1 MKNLQVHLPRWEELP
16 NLDLY
21 LDQVVTVM
29 EEYLEFFVTDKEDK
43 IITKTMINNYVKH
56 EVIKSPENKKYSKVH
71 LAKLIVICILKQLY
85 SINEI
90 CNLINLS
97 LDGEEIK
104 DSYNKFCEELE
115 NAIDVVFDKKEMQ
128 KEELTDKEY
137 IMRTVVL
144 SFSNK
149 LYVEKNFL
157 NKENNSKN

>member
-1 MKNLQVHLPRWEELP
+1 MEKLQVHLPRWEELP

-29 EEYLEFFVTDKEDK
+29 EEYLEYFVTDKEDK

-56 EVIKSPENKKYSKVH
+56 EVIKAPQNKKYSKVH
-71 LAKLIVICILKQLY
+71 LAKLIAICILKQLY

-97 LDGEEIK
+97 LDGEAIQ

-115 NAIDVVFDKKEMQ
+115 NAIYVVFDKREMKKEQ
-128 KEELTDKEY
+128 LTDKQY
-137 IMRTVVL
+137 IMRTVCL
-144 SFSNK
+144 SFANK
-149 LYVEKNFL
+149 LYVQKNFL
-157 NKENNSKN
+157 NKENNNKK